1 MIVCVGDPI
10 KMGHIVEALESRLH
24 EEITF
29 VPENY
34 DIRKQENDILLA
46 AQTARAIIYDTQQYL
61 NDGEELV
68 NIAKRI
74 YRTNKAAVVLLVP
87 TNHPNNEIVKAAV
100 AQQIKGLVNTALSP
114 GEQKEQLEKIL
125 AGYYEN
131 NGREDLTAAERTVQT
146 EAKTLNEFV
155 GELYDAKQ
163 REDEKENTII
173 IRKKGTTQVLLD
185 FLVGLFRVAFTVLS
199 VILMAIA
206 IITLLYTNTRS
217 LFFDNMNQIVRDIL
231 AMF

>member
-131 NGREDLTAAERTVQT
+131 NGREDLNAAERTVQT

>member
-46 AQTARAIIYDTQQYL
+46 AQAARAIIYDTQQYL

-125 AGYYEN
+125 ASYYEN
-131 NGREDLTAAERTVQT
+131 NGREDLNAAERTVQT

-217 LFFDNMNQIVRDIL
+217 LFLGNMNQIVRDIL